1 MPSVLSNLAS
11 AYAALGKFD
20 DAWRCVGEAMTMVE
34 TTKEKS
40 FEAAGAECGEGGNV
54 LRACAYPLKDSEES
68 E

>member
-1 MPSVLSNLAS
+1 MLSMPSVLSNLAS

-40 FEAAGAECGEGGNV
+40 FEAAGAE
-54 LRACAYPLKDSEES
+54 
-68 E
+68 